1 MAHHLVDNIY
11 ISAAKRVCDLRE
23 KKEEVMARLA
33 DSDDDCS
40 ESEDDE
46 EMKELPEPMIDVSE
60 TFVVIASWDL
70 VCMWVFAR
78 FWFRHILF
86 SNR

>member
-46 EMKELPEPMIDVSE
+46 EMKEVPEPMIDVSE
-60 TFVVIASWDL
+60 TYVVIASWDL
-70 VCMWVFAR
+70 VLVCVCA
-78 FWFRHILF
+78 
-86 SNR
+86 